1 MKTFTY
7 AAAIALL
14 TASTAFAQSSNST
27 MGTAGS
33 TRGQAGISADRSAT
47 MGQSSNDMKGS
58 MARPGKAGSS
68 DMNNDS
74 DMGKS
79 SSQAPSSSKAM
90 SHQASRDNANANHM
104 ANNKGMKGGTRSDD
118 AQANQETAQLN
129 QGQLSG
135 HGMMSNGMGNNGG
148 AMNGNGNS
156 FDNGRP
162 QAAQAGGPDCT
173 PDNPSCGTARRNPA
187 INSSPQH
194 RLQGA
199 SPE

>member
-14 TASTAFAQSSNST
+14 TASAAFAQSSPNNGSMMNNATPTPT
-27 MGTAGS
+27 MSGPAEGN
-33 TRGQAGISADRSAT
+33 GGP
-47 MGQSSNDMKGS
+47 SNQPTNLKGS
-58 MARPGKAGSS
+58 MVQPKAGGN
-68 DMNNDS
+68 DMSNNS
-74 DMGKS
+74 DMGK
-79 SSQAPSSSKAM
+79 SSSKAM
-90 SHQASRDNANANHM
+90 SHQTSRDNAKAKHI
-104 ANNKGMKGGTRSDD
+104 ASNKGMKSGERRDD
-118 AQANQETAQLN
+118 AQANQMTAQLN

-135 HGMMSNGMGNNGG
+135 NGMMSNSSANNGA

-162 QAAQAGGPDCT
+162 QAAQAGGANCS
-173 PDNPSCGTARRNPA
+173 PDNPSCGTARQNPA

-194 RLQGA
+194 RLENS